1 LSTNEASL
9 SRIESL
15 KAEARGLEQ
24 EDPELVGRARDE
36 CQEGARQDLLKGVP
50 RGAAIVLRLR
60 DLTVEQPA
68 LGIAVARSL
77 GLEHILDDLLA
88 GKSVDGVT
96 GLSADGQVLPRSRS
110 DKRRRRG
117 VVSLFLGGVVLLVGA
132 TFADT
137 LSLTLVIIWT
147 FSSFFLI
154 FGGLREVLRRA

>member
-15 KAEARGLEQ
+15 KAAATDLEQ
-24 EDPELVGRARDE
+24 EDPELVERARDE
-36 CQEGARQDLLKGVP
+36 CRAAAQQDLLNGVP

-60 DLTVEQPA
+60 DLTVDQAP

-77 GLEHILDDLLA
+77 GLEHIMDDLLA
-88 GKSVDGVT
+88 GRTVDGVT
-96 GLSADGQVLPRSRS
+96 GLSAEGHVLPRSRS

-117 VVSLFLGGVVLLVGA
+117 AVSLLLGGVVLLVGA

-137 LSLTLVIIWT
+137 LSLTWVIIWT
-147 FSSFFLI
+147 LSSFFLI
-154 FGGLREVLRRA
+154 FGGLREVLRRV